1 MRRAVLTRK
10 EMLHLLSG
18 HSGGDPPEPGQVSD
32 ADYRIALLRE
42 LGTGELSGELADL
55 LRDAVAPS
63 LLLRWQ

>member
-1 MRRAVLTRK
+1 MEILNQAAVQHKLPDGAIQLVGTTDR
-10 EMLHLLSG
+10 
-18 HSGGDPPEPGQVSD
+18 PGS
-32 ADYRIALLRE
+32 DYRIALLRE